1 MNVIITPH
9 TLQGTVEAPSSKS
22 IGHRDLICAA
32 LAEGE
37 SLVDNISLSQDIEA
51 TCDILKALG
60 ADITPAVSAHSGR
73 AAYRVQGGLKP
84 QGQPLAVDA
93 NESGSTLRFL
103 IPVAILSGY

>member
-51 TCDILKALG
+51 TCDILRALG
-60 ADITPAVSAHSGR
+60 AAITPVVSPHPRTGCLSRPRRLEA
-73 AAYRVQGGLKP
+73 
-84 QGQPLAVDA
+84 
-93 NESGSTLRFL
+93 SGSAAGRRCQ
-103 IPVAILSGY
+103 

>member
-37 SLVDNISLSQDIEA
+37 SLVAGRLTASEA
-51 TCDILKALG
+51 
-60 ADITPAVSAHSGR
+60 V
-73 AAYRVQGGLKP
+73 
-84 QGQPLAVDA
+84 
-93 NESGSTLRFL
+93 
-103 IPVAILSGY
+103 

>member
-37 SLVDNISLSQDIEA
+37 SLVD
-51 TCDILKALG
+51 K
-60 ADITPAVSAHSGR
+60 H
-73 AAYRVQGGLKP
+73 
-84 QGQPLAVDA
+84 
-93 NESGSTLRFL
+93 FL
-103 IPVAILSGY
+103 IPGHRSDV

>member
-37 SLVDNISLSQDIEA
+37 SLVDNIS
-51 TCDILKALG
+51 
-60 ADITPAVSAHSGR
+60 
-73 AAYRVQGGLKP
+73 
-84 QGQPLAVDA
+84 
-93 NESGSTLRFL
+93 
-103 IPVAILSGY
+103 

>member
-37 SLVDNISLSQDIEA
+37 SLVDNISLSQD
-51 TCDILKALG
+51 L
-60 ADITPAVSAHSGR
+60 S
-73 AAYRVQGGLKP
+73 
-84 QGQPLAVDA
+84 
-93 NESGSTLRFL
+93 L
-103 IPVAILSGY
+103 IHI